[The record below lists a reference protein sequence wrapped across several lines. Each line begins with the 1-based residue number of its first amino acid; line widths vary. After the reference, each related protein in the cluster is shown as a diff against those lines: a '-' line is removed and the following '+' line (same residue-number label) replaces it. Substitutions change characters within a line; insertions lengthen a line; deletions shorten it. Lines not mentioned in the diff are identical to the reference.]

1 MKLETV
7 VKLIKDK
14 TNILGY
20 AKAEDIINSLRDNYK
35 QIEMRISIVRE
46 PECEQTNREIF
57 DNIIIPLIKAKECLY
72 RESLETLYV
81 YSRNLI
87 RLRILNRA
95 CCLINGQMS
104 QKYKFTVM
112 TNYDIIREEQGT
124 GELS

>member
-14 TNILGY
+14 TNMLGY
-20 AKAEDIINSLRDNYK
+20 AKSEDIINSLRDNYK

-46 PECEQTNREIF
+46 PDCEQTNREIF

>member
-46 PECEQTNREIF
+46 PDCEQTNREIF

>member
-46 PECEQTNREIF
+46 PECEQTNREIH
-57 DNIIIPLIKAKECLY
+57 I
-72 RESLETLYV
+72 SLE
-81 YSRNLI
+81 
-87 RLRILNRA
+87 
-95 CCLINGQMS
+95 
-104 QKYKFTVM
+104 
-112 TNYDIIREEQGT
+112 E
-124 GELS
+124 

>member
-14 TNILGY
+14 TNMLGY